1 MHRYWKGQIYLV
13 LIYFTASSEPEV
25 VRVAPGIKTWQGPDA
40 IQSSERS
47 EATGE
52 RAGAATTP
60 TSQINRWFGS
70 NLWREDLRSE
80 LEIYNKSS
88 VCVRPRSTH
97 TLKDTFFW
105 TLGRWLGPE
114 PGNLRWSDPRSAV
127 RPSARQLKSSIS
139 TMYRVLASGRR
150 SKRGWGVEW
159 EPDSALSRPH
169 PSSRPWISTWTL
181 QNQIFSSL

>member
-105 TLGRWLGPE
+105 TLGCWLGPE

-150 SKRGWGVEW
+150 SIREGGV
-159 EPDSALSRPH
+159 
-169 PSSRPWISTWTL
+169 
-181 QNQIFSSL
+181 